1 MHHVDASSNPCVHM
15 RASIERAPVRS
26 MRRSPLAVVVATTL
40 AMAVTGSA
48 IAQEAAAPS
57 GRGAT
62 DLDKVVVTANK
73 RSENIRE
80 VPSSI
85 SVITAESIENRG
97 ATQLS
102 DFQATVPGLYINS
115 NGSPGKTQVSL
126 RGVSPLSSS
135 ATVGTYLDET
145 PLGSSGIYQAANFFA
160 LDLLPYDIGRIEV
173 LRGPQGTLY
182 GASAMGGLV
191 KYVTVAPDLENREF
205 RVGGG
210 LSSVEGSSDL
220 GWNARFGA
228 NLPLVNDRLG
238 LRVSYARNELP
249 GYIDNAINGEKDINS
264 GDQTSARVALRWQG
278 ESATVDLTA
287 MRQTIDS
294 DNNAQVAL
302 DPEGQR
308 PLFGDLKNSVYVDE
322 PFYKDV
328 DYYSATVNW
337 NVGWADF
344 VSATGYSE
352 SRSNQRQDTTVQYG
366 GVADLILGL
375 PEPGSS
381 YFDIGLDLDKFTQ
394 EFRLVSKENGPFE
407 WMAGVFYTKED
418 AMQTQTAK
426 LNQLDGSPLPV
437 PFDTVAGTLALMQI
451 PSTYEE
457 TAFFANGG
465 YRFTDAFKISAGVRW
480 ARNDQDFSQD
490 VTEGILVPLGSTPN
504 SSSEDV
510 FTWSLSPQLQLSDE
524 AMVYA
529 RVATGYQP
537 GGPNVLVEGL
547 PSQVDSST
555 LTNYELGLKS
565 LWADNRLQFDLTGFH
580 IAWEDIQVA
589 SVVNGVSGLVNAGE
603 ASSTGVEVALLFH
616 ATDSFDIGLNGS
628 YTDAK
633 LDESFPVVAVQSPPY
648 LVEITSGAKGDALP
662 YVPEWSWNATADY
675 YWSLSAGW
683 TAHVGGA
690 LRYVGARRNGTTLRQ
705 EVLDP
710 GTAPPSVLQSDVTPP
725 LELDDYT
732 ALDLNA
738 SVSNENWTFRAY
750 VKNASDKRGYQTI
763 GDVTSELT
771 EVTEKL
777 IAAPIQP
784 RTIGVEVDY
793 RF

>member
-1 MHHVDASSNPCVHM
+1 M
-15 RASIERAPVRS
+15 RTL
-26 MRRSPLAVVVATTL
+26 RRSPLAMVITGTL

-48 IAQEAAAPS
+48 FAQDAAAAG
-57 GRGAT
+57 GRSAT
-62 DLDKVVVTANK
+62 ELDKVVVTANK

-85 SVITAESIENRG
+85 SVITEESIENSH

-102 DFQATVPGLYINS
+102 DFQSTVPGLYIS
-115 NGSPGKTQVSL
+115 TNGSPGKTQVSL

-191 KYVTVAPDLENREF
+191 KYVSVAPDLANTEF

-210 LSSVEGSSDL
+210 LSSVEDSGDL

-228 NLPLVNDRLG
+228 NLPLVDDRLG
-238 LRVSYARNELP
+238 LRVSYAQNELP
-249 GYIDNAINGEKDINS
+249 GYIDNVVNGEEDINS
-264 GDQTSARVALRWQG
+264 GKQTSARVALRWQG
-278 ESATVDLTA
+278 EAATLDLTA
-287 MRQTIDS
+287 MRQTVDS
-294 DNNAQVAL
+294 DNNGVVAL
-302 DPEGQR
+302 DPESQQ
-308 PLFGDLKNSVYVDE
+308 PLFGDLTNNVIVDE
-322 PFYKDV
+322 PFFKDV

-337 NVGWADF
+337 NLGWADF

-352 SRSNQRQDTTVQYG
+352 SRSNQRQDTTVLYG
-366 GVADLILGL
+366 GVADMLLGL

-394 EFRLVSKENGPFE
+394 EFRLVSKESGPFE

-418 AMQTQTAK
+418 AFQKQTAK
-426 LNQLDGSPLPV
+426 LNQLDGSPLPA
-437 PFDTVAGTLALMQI
+437 PFDAIAGTLAVLQI

-457 TAFFANGG
+457 TAFFANGA
-465 YRFTDAFKISAGVRW
+465 YNFTDAFKIGAGVRW
-480 ARNDQDFSQD
+480 SRNEQDFSQD

-524 AMVYA
+524 AMLYA

-547 PSQVDSST
+547 PSQVDAST

-565 LWADNRLQFDLTGFH
+565 LWLDNRLQFDLTGFH

-589 SVVNGVSGLVNAGE
+589 SVVNGISGLVNAGK
-603 ASSTGVEVALLFH
+603 ASSTGIELAAVFH
-616 ATDSFDIGLNGS
+616 ASSNFDLGLNGS
-628 YTDAK
+628 YTDSK
-633 LDESFPVVAVQSPPY
+633 LDESFPVISVESPPY

-675 YWSLSAGW
+675 YLPLSNGW
-683 TAHVGGA
+683 TAHFGGA
-690 LRYVGARRNGTTLRQ
+690 LRYVGARRNGTTNRQ
-705 EVLDP
+705 DILDP
-710 GTAPPSVLQSDVTPP
+710 STTPPTLLMSDVTLP
-725 LELDDYT
+725 LELDSYT
-732 ALDLNA
+732 AVDLNA
-738 SVSNENWTFRAY
+738 YVSNENWTFRAY
-750 VKNASDKRGYQTI
+750 VKNVSDERAYQSI
-763 GDVTSELT
+763 NDVTSELT
-771 EVTEKL
+771 DVTEKL
-777 IAAPIQP
+777 VAAPIQP
-784 RTIGVEVDY
+784 RTFGIEVDY

>member
-1 MHHVDASSNPCVHM
+1 MQHHVDASSNPM
-15 RASIERAPVRS
+15 ASTRASMRTL
-26 MRRSPLAVVVATTL
+26 RRSPLAMVITGTL
-40 AMAVTGSA
+40 AMAVAGSA
-48 IAQEAAAPS
+48 FAQDAASAGGHS
-57 GRGAT
+57 AT
-62 DLDKVVVTANK
+62 ELDKVVVTANK

-85 SVITAESIENRG
+85 SVITEESIENAH

-102 DFQATVPGLYINS
+102 DFQATVPGLYIS
-115 NGSPGKTQVSL
+115 TNGSPGKTQVSL

-182 GASAMGGLV
+182 GASAMGGLI
-191 KYVTVAPDLENREF
+191 KYVSVAPDLSATEF

-210 LSSVEGSSDL
+210 LSSVEDSGDL

-228 NLPLVNDRLG
+228 NVPLVDDRLG
-238 LRVSYARNELP
+238 LRVSYAQNELP
-249 GYIDNAINGEKDINS
+249 GYIDNSVNGEEDINS
-264 GDQTSARVALRWQG
+264 GKQTSARVAMRWQG
-278 ESATVDLTA
+278 EAATLDLTA
-287 MRQTIDS
+287 MRQTVDS

-302 DPEGQR
+302 DPESLK
-308 PLFGDLKNSVYVDE
+308 PMFGDLTNNVIVDE

-328 DYYSATVNW
+328 DFYSATVNW
-337 NVGWADF
+337 NLGWADF

-352 SRSNQRQDTTVQYG
+352 SRSNQRQDSTIQFG
-366 GVADLILGL
+366 GVADLLLGL

-381 YFDIGLDLDKFTQ
+381 SFDIGLDLDKFTQ
-394 EFRLVSKENGPFE
+394 EFRLVSKDNGPFE

-418 AMQTQTAK
+418 AVQTQVAK
-426 LNQLDGSPLPV
+426 LNQLDGSPLPA
-437 PFDTVAGTLALMQI
+437 PYDSIAGTLAVMAI

-457 TAFFANGG
+457 TAFFANGA
-465 YRFTDAFKISAGVRW
+465 YNFTDDFKIGAGVRW
-480 ARNDQDFSQD
+480 ARNDQDFSQN
-490 VTEGILVPLGSTPN
+490 VTEGILLPIGNTPN

-510 FTWSLSPQLQLSDE
+510 FTWSLSPQLELRDE
-524 AMVYA
+524 AMIYA

-565 LWADNRLQFDLTGFH
+565 LWLDNRVQVDLTGFH

-589 SVVNGVSGLVNAGE
+589 SVVNGVSGLVNAGK
-603 ASSTGVEVALLFH
+603 ASSTGMELSTVFH
-616 ATDSFDIGLNGS
+616 ATENFQVGLNGS

-633 LDESFPVVAVQSPPY
+633 LDESFPVIRASSPPY

-675 YWSLSAGW
+675 YLPLSNGW
-683 TAHVGGA
+683 TAHFGGA
-690 LRYVGARRNGTTLRQ
+690 LRYVSERRNGTTTRQ
-705 EVLDP
+705 DILDP
-710 GTAPPSVLQSDVTPP
+710 STTPPTLLMSDITLP
-725 LELDDYT
+725 LELDAYT
-732 ALDLNA
+732 VADLNA
-738 SVSNENWTFRAY
+738 YISNENWTFRAY
-750 VKNASDKRGYQTI
+750 VKNVSDERAYQSI

-771 EVTEKL
+771 DVTEKL
-777 IAAPIQP
+777 VAAPIQP
-784 RTIGVEVDY
+784 RTFGIEVDY